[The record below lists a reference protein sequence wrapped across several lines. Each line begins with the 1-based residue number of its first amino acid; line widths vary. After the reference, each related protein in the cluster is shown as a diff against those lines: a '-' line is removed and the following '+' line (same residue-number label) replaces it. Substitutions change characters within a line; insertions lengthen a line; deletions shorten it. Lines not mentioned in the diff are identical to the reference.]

1 MDGDQIARLAYLALL
16 AAALG
21 GWFFMQ
27 VRGNL
32 GRSLQMLAVWA
43 LIFVGVIAAYGLWTD
58 IRREVA
64 PVQTMLAENVVS
76 VPRGPDGHYRLV
88 VAVNGTPVEFIV
100 DTGAS
105 DIVLSRQDAARAGL
119 APETL
124 AYTGVA
130 LTANGEVRT
139 APVRLD
145 SVRLGEITDTGVRAV
160 VNEGDLDVSLLGMGY
175 LGLFDRIE
183 IAGDELI
190 LTR

>member
-1 MDGDQIARLAYLALL
+1 MDADQIARLVYLGLI
-16 AAALG
+16 AAALS

-27 VRGNL
+27 LRGNL

-43 LIFVGVIAAYGLWTD
+43 LIFVGVIAAYGLWND

-64 PVQTMLAENVVS
+64 PTQSMLAGNVVS
-76 VPRGPDGHYRLV
+76 VPRGPDGHYRLLV
-88 VAVNGTPVEFIV
+88 EVNGTPVDFIV

-124 AYTGVA
+124 AYTGMA
-130 LTANGEVRT
+130 QTANGTVRT
-139 APVRLD
+139 APVRLGT
-145 SVRLGEITDTGVRAV
+145 VRLGEITDTDLRAV

-175 LGLFDRIE
+175 LDLFNRIE